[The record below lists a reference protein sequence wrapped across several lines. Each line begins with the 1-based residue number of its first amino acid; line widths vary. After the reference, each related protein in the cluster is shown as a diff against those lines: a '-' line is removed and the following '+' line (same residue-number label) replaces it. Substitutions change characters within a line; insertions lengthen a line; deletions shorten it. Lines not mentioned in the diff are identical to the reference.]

1 MSAASEPA
9 ARISGPSVAA
19 AIIVVG
25 AALAGLFAWRT
36 PAWQAPDE
44 PAHANYIVQV
54 VLRAP
59 AWPVME
65 PGDWDPLQLER
76 LQQFPDLR
84 YGQHHDRAGL
94 TYEDHQPPLYYALM
108 APPFLG
114 WRNGDALRCRY
125 HWGLDL
131 DLLSC
136 DTLVALGVRWLSILL
151 LVLTLILTVRAV
163 GTMLPTHLAV
173 GHAATAFI
181 AFLPMYAYM
190 SAVVNN
196 DALANLV
203 MAIALLAAVRRVAGL
218 TTRRRYVVWA
228 GLIWGTALLTK
239 LTVYPVILPLVVAEG
254 LRTRREGAPMRDAVA
269 PALRSVGLGLLIAAP
284 WFIRNMFVYGITDP
298 FGLAAHDRVV
308 VGQPRTADWIA
319 EHGWGGYLE
328 RAVVFTFDSFWGVF
342 GWMAAFMDRR
352 IYIVLALASV
362 IMTIGFAGYVRRAWR
377 ASRAGRGIAID
388 ASDDHGDDVDSDVG
402 PLQRDVLVVFGLVV
416 ATTVGGY
423 VWYNLT
429 FVQHQGRYL
438 FPALIP
444 IATAAMLG
452 IREWARWL
460 AKAVRRPAW
469 AEGIAAAGMAA
480 FDAGLLA
487 TSVWALVHVIPTLWP
502 GQ

>member
-76 LQQFPDLR
+76 LQRFPDLR

-239 LTVYPVILPLVVAEG
+239 LTVYPVILPLAAAEF
-254 LRTRREGAPMRDAVA
+254 LRTRRDGAPIRDAVA

-377 ASRAGRGIAID
+377 ASRAGRGDHID
-388 ASDDHGDDVDSDVG
+388 HIDDVDGGGTDVG